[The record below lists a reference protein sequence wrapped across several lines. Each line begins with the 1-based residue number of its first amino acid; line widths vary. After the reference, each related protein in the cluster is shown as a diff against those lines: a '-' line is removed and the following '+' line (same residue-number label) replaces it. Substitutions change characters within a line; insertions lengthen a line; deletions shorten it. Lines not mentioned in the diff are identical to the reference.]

1 MLRKGKN
8 KETESLSPGRDGMG
22 WALLL
27 LWLGRLWS
35 RELGPGSWSWE
46 LALNESGHAA
56 EEEGEHVQVGEAG
69 KINRL
74 TRVRGGLDA

>member
-22 WALLL
+22 AS
-27 LWLGRLWS
+27 GAGCWS
-35 RELGPGSWSWE
+35 WSWSWE

-74 TRVRGGLDA
+74 TRARGGLDA